1 MIFAETG
8 TTLPYR
14 NFAFEYYMA
23 IERDLG
29 EDIFMLWRDEP
40 SVIVGKFQNTLE
52 EVNLE
57 YTKKKGIHIARRLS
71 GGGTVYHD
79 LGCWQFTFVTK
90 SSDKGIDFTR
100 FLTPII
106 AALQD
111 LGLDVRA
118 TGRNDIALY
127 PEGSERGYKI
137 SGNSQYNKNGI
148 TVHHGTLLFD
158 TDIEEM
164 VRATTPKDYKIT
176 SKAIKSVR
184 ERVTNIRRHLKKDM
198 TGEEFVSYL
207 AERLTDVKYQYTD
220 GDLKRIDEIE
230 REMFT
235 PDSWNLGSNPQFEL
249 KNTLHFDGGTID
261 IGLTVKHS
269 VIISAGVTGDFF
281 LGDAD
286 DIASALCGVEF
297 APEAVRTAL
306 TPFEGVL
313 MNIDIDALVRGIFE

>member
-1 MIFAETG
+1 MIYAETG

-23 IERDLG
+23 IERGLG
-29 EDIFMLWRDEP
+29 EDLFMLWQDEP

-57 YTKKKGIHIARRLS
+57 YTKKNGIHVARRLS

-79 LGCWQFTFVTK
+79 LGGWQFTFVTK

-106 AALQD
+106 DALRD
-111 LGLDVRA
+111 LGLDARA
-118 TGRNDIALY
+118 TGRNDIALF
-127 PEGSERGYKI
+127 PDGSERGYKI

-184 ERVTNIRRHLKKDM
+184 ERVTNIRPHLRNDM
-198 TGEEFVSYL
+198 TGTEF
-207 AERLTDVKYQYTD
+207 AEYIASRLTDKRYEYTPE
-220 GDLKRIDEIE
+220 DLARIGEIE

-249 KNTLHFDGGTID
+249 KKTLHFEGGVME
-261 IGLTVKHS
+261 IGLTVRHS
-269 VIISAGVTGDFF
+269 KILSAGITGDFF
-281 LGDAD
+281 IGDAD
-286 DIASALCGVEF
+286 DMAAALCGAEF
-297 APEAVRTAL
+297 THEAVGAAL
-306 TPFEGVL
+306 APFDGVL
-313 MNIDIDALVRGIFE
+313 MGIDIVAIVNGIFE